1 MQYFSTLLR
10 KTIIWQKTI
19 TNHLKSIRILY
30 FFLYIWCGKGDTHKK
45 STLPELHRFL
55 IYTAKPLLAVDKN
68 KIYEIASSFVEKIIR
83 YPLN

>member
-30 FFLYIWCGKGDTHKK
+30 FFFVYLVRKGRYTQK

-55 IYTAKPLLAVDKN
+55 IYTVKPLLAVDKN

>member
-19 TNHLKSIRILY
+19 TNHLKSIRIIY
-30 FFLYIWCGKGDTHKK
+30 FFVYLVRKGRYTQK

-55 IYTAKPLLAVDKN
+55 IYTVKPLIADRKN

>member
-45 STLPELHRFL
+45 VHC
-55 IYTAKPLLAVDKN
+55 
-68 KIYEIASSFVEKIIR
+68 
-83 YPLN
+83 LNFIGF